1 MTESIIQQE
10 HYGTV
15 ARWFDRRQL
24 GSIHSASDE
33 VEQHIF
39 LIAEDLPDYY
49 RTPQV
54 GDEIVC
60 RIERD
65 EKKRLIAK
73 HIEPLPPQRRRHYS
87 CDLAKLGFESQ
98 RRFRDLRTV

>member
-1 MTESIIQQE
+1 MTESIIKQE

-24 GSIHSASDE
+24 GSIQSSSDE
-33 VEQHIF
+33 IDQHIF
-39 LIAEDLPDYY
+39 LIAENLPDYY

-54 GDEIVC
+54 GDEIVY
-60 RIERD
+60 RIAHD

-73 HIEPLPPQRRRHYS
+73 NIEPLPPP
-87 CDLAKLGFESQ
+87 K
-98 RRFRDLRTV
+98 